1 MINSIIIPQKYTK
14 CNSIMFIRERLCYNV
29 CKMTKNIKLFSF
41 LVLAFSFA
49 GVMLFPSI
57 GFAQTVNFY
66 RPTGASAVACEASEG
81 NFPLTPP
88 VTFSSSGRGV
98 SYSCVFIDGDAIEF
112 AKYIADP
119 GSCTNGAGG
128 LNLGGY
134 GFYCLPGSAGDTS
147 GYKVSP
153 VVTSSA
159 SGSNQATVS
168 RQNCEQSGGTW
179 TLQRDGSVTVGVCA
193 SCPSGTVSNRFS
205 CVSNTSGSGSTGGST
220 DVSLSSDLEFG
231 ESGSKIFGYLQTAV
245 NLLTVLAGLAIT
257 GSVIFAGIQY
267 SAAGGNPQATSKA
280 KNRIINSFVALL
292 ALVFLFAFF
301 QWLVPGGIFG

>member
-1 MINSIIIPQKYTK
+1 
-14 CNSIMFIRERLCYNV
+14 MFIRVCLCYNV
-29 CKMTKNIKLFSF
+29 SKMIKNIKLFTF
-41 LVLAFSFA
+41 LVLVFSFA
-49 GVMLFPSI
+49 GIALYPST
-57 GFAQTVNFY
+57 GFAQTINFY
-66 RPTGASAVACEASEG
+66 RPTGSSATACESGEG

-98 SYSCVFIDGDAIEF
+98 SYSCVFIDGDAIDF
-112 AKYIADP
+112 AKYITEP
-119 GSCTNGAGG
+119 GACTNGAGG
-128 LNLGGY
+128 LNLGSY
-134 GFYCLPGSAGDTS
+134 GFYCLPGSSGDNS

-153 VVTSSA
+153 AVTSSA
-159 SGSNQATVS
+159 SGNNQATVS

-179 TLQRDGSVTVGVCA
+179 TLERDGPVTVGICA

-205 CVSNTSGSGSTGGST
+205 CVQNTSTTRGGSDSVT
-220 DVSLSSDLEFG
+220 LESDLEFG
-231 ESGSKIFGYLQTAV
+231 ENGSKIFGYLQTAV
-245 NLLTVLAGLAIT
+245 NLLTALAGLAIT

-280 KNRIINSFVALL
+280 KTRIINSFVALL